1 MREDRYLR
9 WVIRLLWAG
18 LVLAALWAG
27 LRWLLPLAAPFL
39 LAAVL
44 AWLLEPA
51 VRFFTVRCRLPRRLA
66 AALCVLAAAGLL
78 MGIGGLLL
86 WRLWYELAQLAG
98 RLPALLA
105 ELGGLTHELESWL
118 YRLFVALPD
127 QLREPARQA
136 AESLGQSLLA
146 LPGWLG
152 ESVVSRVVQALAGL
166 PSAGLFLFT
175 AFLAAYFFI
184 AGRPGLRAAF
194 AQLPSLWQK
203 RLGRWQQVTVNA
215 VGGWLRAQGLLL
227 LTTFTQVAVGLLLLR
242 VEPALLLA
250 GLTALVDALPIFGS
264 GAVLLPWGLWALL
277 SGDYPLGL
285 GLFLLYGLVT
295 LVRSLLEP
303 RLVGQRAG
311 LPPLAALV
319 SMYAGFRTFGV
330 VGMILAP
337 LAAVVVWQLWT
348 EGGGTTPQ
356 KRETAQQPSPPESSL

>member
-9 WVIRLLWAG
+9 WVIRLLWTG

-44 AWLLEPA
+44 AWLLEPV

-78 MGIGGLLL
+78 TGIGGLLL

-105 ELGGLTHELESWL
+105 ELGWLTHQMESWL

-166 PSAGLFLFT
+166 PSAGPGRSHRPG
-175 AFLAAYFFI
+175 
-184 AGRPGLRAAF
+184 GRPAHLRQRCRPAA
-194 AQLPSLWQK
+194 
-203 RLGRWQQVTVNA
+203 LG
-215 VGGWLRAQGLLL
+215 
-227 LTTFTQVAVGLLLLR
+227 
-242 VEPALLLA
+242 
-250 GLTALVDALPIFGS
+250 
-264 GAVLLPWGLWALL
+264 
-277 SGDYPLGL
+277 PLG
-285 GLFLLYGLVT
+285 
-295 LVRSLLEP
+295 P
-303 RLVGQRAG
+303 AQRR
-311 LPPLAALV
+311 LPPG
-319 SMYAGFRTFGV
+319 AGPVPAVRPGHPGTQPAGAQAGGPESGPSSSGGPGQYV
-330 VGMILAP
+330 CRVPHLWRGRNDP
-337 LAAVVVWQLWT
+337 GPSGHRGGLAAVD
-348 EGGGTTPQ
+348 GG
-356 KRETAQQPSPPESSL
+356 R

>member
-9 WVIRLLWAG
+9 RAVRLLWAG
-18 LVLAALWAG
+18 LVLAALWVG
-27 LRWLLPLAAPFL
+27 LRWLLPLAVPFL
-39 LAAVL
+39 LAAAL
-44 AWLLEPA
+44 AWLLEPV
-51 VRFFTVRCRLPRRLA
+51 VRFLTARCRLPRRLA
-66 AALCVLAAAGLL
+66 AALGVLAAAGLL
-78 MGIGGLLL
+78 MGVGALLL
-86 WRLWYELAQLAG
+86 WRLWYELTQLVG
-98 RLPALLA
+98 QLPALLA
-105 ELGGLTHELESWL
+105 ELGGLTHQMEDWL

-136 AESLGQSLLA
+136 AEALGQSLLA

-152 ESVVSRVVQALAGL
+152 ESVVSWVVQALASL

-194 AQLPSLWQK
+194 AQLPPLWQK
-203 RLGRWQQVTVNA
+203 RLERWKQVTVQA
-215 VGGWLRAQGLLL
+215 VGGWLRAQGLLVL
-227 LTTFTQVAVGLLLLR
+227 ATFAQVAVGLLLLR

-264 GAVLLPWGLWALL
+264 GAVLLPWGLWTLL
-277 SGDYPLGL
+277 SGNYPLGL

-330 VGMILAP
+330 AGMILAP
-337 LAAVVVWQLWT
+337 LATVVAWQLWT
-348 EGGGTTPQ
+348 DQSQKGTAP
-356 KRETAQQPSPPESSL
+356 RPSPSDLHE